1 MATQP
6 QLQQNS
12 LFAASREAAK
22 AIMENKPVLHYET
35 EEMSRLRDYLK
46 SFYNMSDERFNE
58 IKAGYELMCAAR
70 RRLGM
75 ENK

>member
-35 EEMSRLRDYLK
+35 EEMTRLRDYLVGRGITH
-46 SFYNMSDERFNE
+46 ERFDE
-58 IKAGYELMCAAR
+58 IKAGYELMCKTR
-70 RRLGM
+70 RELGM
-75 ENK
+75 DK